1 MCVMQQEE
9 KMHNFREEQCTYHV
23 AVVSSKALAVVKGA
37 VCIQEQAIFFY
48 SVEKG
53 AGNCYKVGMLT
64 SYVQSS
70 NRSLH
75 YAGPKTRKQQKYM
88 TRLILAKLPSCLP
101 HVSP

>member
-1 MCVMQQEE
+1 
-9 KMHNFREEQCTYHV
+9 MHNFREEQCTYHV

-37 VCIQEQAIFFY
+37 VCMQEHAIFFFN
-48 SVEKG
+48 SVKIC

-101 HVSP
+101 DVSP